1 MQTRSR
7 SPLGPEIIGI
17 VLVVVGA
24 LFLVRNAGLIDL
36 DWGIIW
42 PIAVIAVGAV
52 VIFGAMRSRSVPATT
67 DTGRR
72 WVARTE
78 GADALDLELR
88 VGAGRFIV
96 GAGTSRDELV
106 AVESTDD
113 DIDARI
119 RREGRTARVRLVR
132 DVRWWPFGPWDGQFE
147 WRIGVARETP
157 VRLDVAGGAGDFAID
172 LADVMVTRAKVSI
185 GAAQLR
191 VRLPRPRGDVPI
203 EVATGAS
210 AVVIEVPSGVEARVR
225 TSGLLAVDGRTETP
239 GYGTSPD
246 RVSVRV
252 EGGAASVRVR
262 EV

>member
-1 MQTRSR
+1 V
-7 SPLGPEIIGI
+7 IIGAI
-17 VLVVVGA
+17 RARGA
-24 LFLVRNAGLIDL
+24 PETAD
-36 DWGIIW
+36 
-42 PIAVIAVGAV
+42 A
-52 VIFGAMRSRSVPATT
+52 
-67 DTGRR
+67 GRR
-72 WVARTE
+72 WIARRD

-96 GAGTSRDELV
+96 GAGASRDELV
-106 AVESTDD
+106 SVESTDD
-113 DIDARI
+113 DIDARV

-132 DVRWWPFGPWDGQFE
+132 DVRWWPFGPWDGHFE
-147 WRIGVARETP
+147 WRIGVARDTP
-157 VRLDVAGGAGDFAID
+157 VRLDVAGGAGDFSID
-172 LADVMVTRAKVSI
+172 LADVTITRAKISI

-191 VRLPRPRGDVPI
+191 VRLPRARGDVPI

-210 AVVIEVPSGVEARVR
+210 AVVVEIPAGVEARVQ
-225 TSGLLAVDGRTETP
+225 TSGLLAVEGRTETP